1 MNPISIA
8 ALHKIFLSS
17 RGVCTDTRTIQTGEI
32 FFCLKGDNFNA
43 NQFAKR
49 ALEMGALYV
58 IIDEEQ
64 FYIDEHTILVPDV
77 LEYLQQLAAFH
88 RRRFNIPVIGITGT
102 NGKTTTKEML
112 KTVLSTHFKVHATL
126 GNLNNHI
133 GVPLTLLSMPQD
145 TDIAIIEMGANHLG
159 EIADLCKIS
168 DPSYGIVTSIGRAH
182 LEGFGSIENIIET
195 KTALYRHVDNNAG
208 KVFVNADD
216 DLLMK
221 LSEGLDRYTYGRNP
235 QANLIAQSMDQ
246 EVFAGV
252 VWNQMQI
259 KSQLVGSFN
268 FPNLMAALAV
278 GDYFQLT
285 PEQMANAIQNYAPS
299 NKRSQLQKTDKNTL
313 VVDAYNANP
322 SSMEVAIEAFRG
334 LQHSNKWLILGDMRE
349 LGDESEHE
357 HRQLINRLSGFD
369 SQKII
374 LVGPQLHRLAG
385 HNQLLTFENVDE
397 AKKYLQQQPITEA
410 MILLKASRAIALEQ
424 LLPLL

>member
-1 MNPISIA
+1 
-8 ALHKIFLSS
+8 
-17 RGVCTDTRTIQTGEI
+17 
-32 FFCLKGDNFNA
+32 
-43 NQFAKR
+43 
-49 ALEMGALYV
+49 
-58 IIDEEQ
+58 
-64 FYIDEHTILVPDV
+64 LVPDV